1 MLNKNIYE
9 VIQNEV
15 KSARDSDNPELAER
29 LNLANLILD
38 ETFISPTILEEYIN
52 WAKEQGK
59 SQNILGQLFSKYILA
74 CRSDGS
80 EQGIFPFIKK
90 ILNELEEIC
99 SLQDYSNFKVPSD
112 KIVKIETEI
121 SEISKKM
128 AEYNDRIALLQTD
141 IEELEALKR
150 QLADRESTLSKSIEE
165 FDALKGETSRLKRK
179 LDDFEKE
186 ISETTIDD
194 IRKENEKIRSQ
205 YDEAKKAFL
214 ATKDLEN
221 YYSALLKINLECEAI
236 EKIRKYRRILAEVSE
251 DLSIFEEQKD
261 AQIDIYLAAL
271 ESAAIKI
278 EPFYQA
284 LREELKQVIEKLDF
298 S

>member
-1 MLNKNIYE
+1 MLAIE
-9 VIQNEV
+9 VSLV
-15 KSARDSDNPELAER
+15 FAGTSDLTTRDDML
-29 LNLANLILD
+29 
-38 ETFISPTILEEYIN
+38 
-52 WAKEQGK
+52 
-59 SQNILGQLFSKYILA
+59 
-74 CRSDGS
+74 
-80 EQGIFPFIKK
+80 
-90 ILNELEEIC
+90 C

-251 DLSIFEEQKD
+251 DISIFEEQKD
-261 AQIDIYLAAL
+261 AQIDINLAAL